1 MTELNKYSFY
11 GLNFTNAKQVDELD
25 EFVNNIVQIKDYE
38 QVKELLENKWHLA
51 NDIEVIDYPKLNK
64 QVILNITEERIEVR
78 VYKDTNQE
86 FGQYWQIIS
95 STKE

>member
-1 MTELNKYSFY
+1 MTELNKYSIY
-11 GLNFTNAKQVDELD
+11 GLNFTNAKKVDELD
-25 EFVNNIVQIKDYE
+25 EFVNNIVQIKDYG

-95 STKE
+95 NAKE

>member
-1 MTELNKYSFY
+1 MTELNKYSIY

-95 STKE
+95 SAKE